1 MGGSQNSA
9 GFRYSMYVRQLSLMR
24 IASYKEASGL
34 MEDHHYL
41 EQITGMYVST
51 HPGLNFFRQ
60 IFKFSLFCLNT
71 FTKKEKTMC

>member
-1 MGGSQNSA
+1 
-9 GFRYSMYVRQLSLMR
+9 MR

-60 IFKFSLFCLNT
+60 IFKFSLSTERQVAVSFDIHCLL
-71 FTKKEKTMC
+71 E